1 MMLDDRY
8 LSVQDVMRMLNDMLE
23 VEYPQILFTGEISQ
37 LTTAQSGHTYF
48 TVKDERAQVSCA
60 LWAGVGRSL
69 KCRPKV
75 GMTVKCR
82 GRPSLYGQTGR
93 FQIIVSHIVEEGEG
107 ELQRRFLELKA
118 KLEHE
123 GLFARERK
131 RPLPFL
137 PRGIGI
143 VTSRTGAV
151 IHDMM
156 VKVHERFPSVP
167 VYLSDTRV
175 QGDGIAKEIAQA
187 IRRLDA
193 TDLIDVIIVAR
204 GGGSLEDL
212 WQFNE
217 EEVVRA
223 VFACSKPVVSGVGHE
238 VDITLCDLVADV
250 RAPTPTAAA
259 EMVVPLQTE
268 LLHRVAELERR
279 LVDVDRWF
287 QPIVQLVDDLGG
299 RLQGR
304 FRSVCKEYRLRVQAA
319 VSSLANIKP
328 RAVMQLLNAKLI
340 GLERELS
347 VATRRNIA
355 DRQRIVEVNQARL
368 NQSFGAE
375 ELHVVARSI
384 QSIEDRL
391 RRGIKQRYEIKLE
404 ALRGVQGRLDAI
416 SPRAVLN
423 RGYSLVSKGG
433 SYVSSAKMIS
443 RGDSIAITM
452 KDGTFN
458 ANVGE
463 GCHMSKEEHD

>member
-1 MMLDDRY
+1 
-8 LSVQDVMRMLNDMLE
+8 
-23 VEYPQILFTGEISQ
+23 
-37 LTTAQSGHTYF
+37 
-48 TVKDERAQVSCA
+48 
-60 LWAGVGRSL
+60 
-69 KCRPKV
+69 
-75 GMTVKCR
+75 
-82 GRPSLYGQTGR
+82 
-93 FQIIVSHIVEEGEG
+93 
-107 ELQRRFLELKA
+107 
-118 KLEHE
+118 
-123 GLFARERK
+123 
-131 RPLPFL
+131 
-137 PRGIGI
+137 
-143 VTSRTGAV
+143 
-151 IHDMM
+151 MM

>member
-1 MMLDDRY
+1 MLDDRY

-93 FQIIVSHIVEEGEG
+93 FQIIVSHIVEAGEG
-107 ELQRRFLELKA
+107 ELQRRFIELKA

-259 EMVVPLQTE
+259 EMVVPLRVE

-423 RGYSLVSKGG
+423 RGYSLVLKGG

-458 ANVGE
+458 ANVSE
-463 GCHMSKEEHD
+463 GCHMSEEEHE

>member
-1 MMLDDRY
+1 MLDDRY

-107 ELQRRFLELKA
+107 ELQRRFIELKA

>member
-1 MMLDDRY
+1 MLDDRY

-93 FQIIVSHIVEEGEG
+93 FQIIVSHIVEAGEG

-259 EMVVPLQTE
+259 EMVVPLRVE
-268 LLHRVAELERR
+268 LLHRLAELERR
-279 LVDVDRWF
+279 LIDVDRWF

-304 FRSVCKEYRLRVQAA
+304 FKSVCKEYRLRVQAA

-340 GLERELS
+340 GLERELG
-347 VATRRNIA
+347 VATRRTIA

-433 SYVSSAKMIS
+433 SYVSSVKMIS

-463 GCHMSKEEHD
+463 GCHMSEEEHE

>member
-1 MMLDDRY
+1 MLDDRY

-93 FQIIVSHIVEEGEG
+93 FQIIVSHIVEAGEG

-259 EMVVPLQTE
+259 EMVVPLRVE

-433 SYVSSAKMIS
+433 SYVSSAKMIA

>member
-1 MMLDDRY
+1 MLDDRY

-93 FQIIVSHIVEEGEG
+93 FQIIVSHIVEAGEG

-259 EMVVPLQTE
+259 EMVVPLRVE